1 MIEVKIVKDEDG
13 HTYIIPAE
21 LKDEFDDLLFHATM
35 HGNYDNFISIFSSYM
50 RNPDEIRLFTP
61 NR

>member
-21 LKDEFDDLLFHATM
+21 LEQEFDSMVVDATM
-35 HGNYDNFISIFSSYM
+35 YGDYNEFIKRFSMYM
-50 RNPDEIRLFTP
+50 RNPDEVRLFTP

>member
-21 LKDEFDDLLFHATM
+21 LEGEFDSILVDAIM
-35 HGNYDNFISIFSSYM
+35 YGDYNKFIERFSMYM
-50 RNPDEIRLFTP
+50 RNDVKLYMRED
-61 NR
+61 